1 MSIQNLIGNGIS
13 GAYHMGAG
21 TLQEVGSRIESLLSG
36 ATARIESLWDGGF
49 VGIDTVNYTILT
61 EAIDAHVKSL
71 EDIINNFNT
80 DAYIDGALR
89 GQARDEA
96 VLYVKAIKQLLEA
109 YATTYR
115 QFNIALTGAAHGESI
130 EDSSIIAQ
138 MLAGDQSNAQAIN
151 YDAQAIQTEADSIR
165 ID

>member
-80 DAYIDGALR
+80 HFR
-89 GQARDEA
+89 F
-96 VLYVKAIKQLLEA
+96 KK
-109 YATTYR
+109 
-115 QFNIALTGAAHGESI
+115 F
-130 EDSSIIAQ
+130 
-138 MLAGDQSNAQAIN
+138 
-151 YDAQAIQTEADSIR
+151 
-165 ID
+165 

>member
-1 MSIQNLIGNGIS
+1 MSIQNVVGNGIS
-13 GAYHMGAG
+13 GAYHFGAG
-21 TLQEVGSRIESLLSG
+21 TLQEIGSRIETLLSG
-36 ATARIESLWDGGF
+36 ATARLESLWDGGF
-49 VGIDTVNYTILT
+49 VGIDTANYTILT
-61 EAIDAHVKSL
+61 DAIDAHVKSL

-80 DAYIDGALR
+80 EAYIDGALK

-96 VLYVKAIKQLLEA
+96 VLYVRAIKQLLEA

-130 EDSSIIAQ
+130 NDGSVIAQ
-138 MLAGDQSNAQAIN
+138 MMTGDQENAQAIN
-151 YDAQAIQTEADSIR
+151 NDAQAIQNEAQSIR